1 MNSPSSVLW
10 TGATGFFGRSLLR
23 HLKTHG
29 PGQTEWH
36 LLSRDPGAFA
46 QRWPELATIPQ
57 TIWHQGDIASL
68 SADHLPPLTHVVHAA
83 ADSTSADH
91 LSPLQRFDQIAAGTR
106 NLLELAISRG
116 ATRFLLTS
124 SGGVYGK
131 FPQEMISV
139 AEDDHLIPDPLDAAN
154 AYGFGKRAAEH
165 LCALYADEHDIEIVI
180 ARCFAFIGEDLP
192 LDVHFA
198 VGNFIRDALWADE
211 ITVNGDG
218 TAIRSYLEQRDL
230 IHWLLT
236 LLHQGKCGEAYNV
249 GSDQAISIGN
259 LACLVR
265 DIVSPAKPVLIRG
278 NPEQAKARNY
288 YVPNI
293 AKARQ
298 ELGLEVRISLAEA
311 ILHAANSQSRE
322 K

>member
-1 MNSPSSVLW
+1 MIAPTTVLW

-23 HLKTHG
+23 HLVTHG
-29 PGQTEWH
+29 PGHTEWH
-36 LLSRDPGAFA
+36 FLSRDPGAFA

-57 TIWHQGDIASL
+57 TIWHQGDITSL
-68 SADHLPPLTHVVHAA
+68 TAEHLPPLTHVVHAA
-83 ADSTSADH
+83 ADSTRADH
-91 LSPLQRFDQIAAGTR
+91 LSSLQRFDQIAAGTR
-106 NLLELAISRG
+106 NLLKLAISRG

-131 FPQEMISV
+131 LPQDMISV
-139 AEDDHLIPDPLDAAN
+139 AEDDHLIPDPLVAAN
-154 AYGFGKRAAEH
+154 AYGFGKRTAEH
-165 LCALYADEHDIEIVI
+165 LCALYADEHGTDTVI

-236 LLHQGKCGEAYNV
+236 LLREGRGGEAYNV
-249 GSDQAISIGN
+249 GSDQAISIGD

-265 DIVSPAKPVLIRG
+265 DIVSPGKPVRILG
-278 NPEQAKARNY
+278 KSEEAKAINY

-293 AKARQ
+293 TKAKQ
-298 ELGLEVRISLAEA
+298 QLGLEVRISLSEA
-311 ILHAANSQSRE
+311 ILHAANSQRR
-322 K
+322 